1 MIICFDNF
9 VLIILQVYFV
19 ARERRLQ
26 ERRIAISN
34 ARELFLLRRVKMAW
48 LQDNPRWDENL
59 QCYVNDQNVPI
70 IYVDG
75 SCIGNGSPNAKS
87 GVGIWISE
95 NEGYS

>member
-1 MIICFDNF
+1 MK
-9 VLIILQVYFV
+9 
-19 ARERRLQ
+19 
-26 ERRIAISN
+26 IAISN

-75 SCIGNGSPNAKS
+75 SCIGNGSPNARS